1 MLPGLQANQL
11 ARPTARTSQAKR
23 AGVYFFEAPHCA
35 RLGDGNGARTLSAGK
50 NKQMEGIF
58 KVASHIAPPC
68 KKGLYLLNVWR
79 STSGFGG
86 ILSLQNPGTES
97 GAWGSPPQPESPLYD
112 RGTVCPHGNKV
123 QVSRQKA
130 SKRRKRDNALNGKR
144 LPIMSEG
151 SDLIHLRDRYALLTR
166 CGAFFRISWRAALS
180 LLLQR
185 TPLLPRRLQPII
197 RELPASRQSRA
208 AL

>member
-79 STSGFGG
+79 STSGFGEYFRSRTRG
-86 ILSLQNPGTES
+86 RSPERGAAPRNQSPRSTIAVLFAPTEIRCKYR
-97 GAWGSPPQPESPLYD
+97 A
-112 RGTVCPHGNKV
+112 R
-123 QVSRQKA
+123 
-130 SKRRKRDNALNGKR
+130 KRRKDERGT
-144 LPIMSEG
+144 
-151 SDLIHLRDRYALLTR
+151 TR
-166 CGAFFRISWRAALS
+166 
-180 LLLQR
+180 
-185 TPLLPRRLQPII
+185 
-197 RELPASRQSRA
+197 
-208 AL
+208 